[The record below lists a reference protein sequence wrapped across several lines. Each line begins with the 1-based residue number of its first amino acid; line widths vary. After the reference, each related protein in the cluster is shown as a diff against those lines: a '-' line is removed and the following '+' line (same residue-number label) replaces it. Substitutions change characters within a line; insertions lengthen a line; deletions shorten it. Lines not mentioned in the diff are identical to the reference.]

1 MKITIESTTKIVEVN
16 GVPARVWEGKTD
28 TGIELHCF
36 VTRIAV
42 NKTDD
47 ASQFEKELLEC
58 RPPRNPDIQAYDF
71 RLFLPD
77 FDE

>member
-16 GVPARVWEGKTD
+16 GVLARVWEGKTD
-28 TGIELHCF
+28 SGIDVHCF

-42 NKTDD
+42 HKDDD
-47 ASQFEKELLEC
+47 AEQFEKELKEC
-58 RPPRNPDIQAYDF
+58 RPPINNDIKVYDF